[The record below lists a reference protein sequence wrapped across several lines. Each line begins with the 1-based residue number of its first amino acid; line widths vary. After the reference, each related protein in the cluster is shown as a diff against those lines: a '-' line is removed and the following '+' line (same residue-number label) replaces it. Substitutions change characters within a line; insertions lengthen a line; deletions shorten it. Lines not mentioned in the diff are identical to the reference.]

1 MNARTMRAAVATGHC
16 AEDPL
21 SCLQIADYPVP
32 VPPPGWVRVR
42 VRAASLNHHDVWT
55 LRGVGLLT
63 DRYPRVLGCDG
74 AGVTEEGRRVV
85 LHSVLSAPS
94 FGDETLADDFSILSD
109 LYDGT
114 FAEHVVVPERNL
126 VDLPDTLSFEQA
138 ACLPVAYLTAYRML
152 FVAGGLRPGMRV
164 LVQGAAGGVTS
175 AAIALARAAGCHVS
189 VTSRDEHKRQRAAE
203 AGAHEVYEP
212 GDRLRRRVHVVI
224 ETVGAATWR
233 HSLRSLERGGT
244 VVVSGATTGSGPA
257 ADLDLMFYRQLR
269 VVGSSMGSRAD
280 LEQLLTFVEVTGVR
294 PRIDDVLPLEQ
305 APAAFRRMA
314 EGALTGKLV
323 LTMA

>member
-1 MNARTMRAAVATGHC
+1 MRAAVATGHSS
-16 AEDPL
+16 EDPL
-21 SCLQIADYPVP
+21 SCLRVADHPVP
-32 VPPPGWVRVR
+32 VPRPGWMNVQ
-42 VRAASLNHHDVWT
+42 VRAASLNHHDLWT

-74 AGVTEEGRRVV
+74 AGVTEDGRRVV
-85 LHSVLSAPS
+85 LHSVLSTPS
-94 FGDETLADDFSILSD
+94 FGEETLADDFSILSD
-109 LYDGT
+109 LDDGT
-114 FAEHVVVPERNL
+114 FAEQVAVPERNL
-126 VDLPDTLSFEQA
+126 VDLPDALSFEQA

-175 AAIALARAAGCHVS
+175 AAIVLARAAGCHVS
-189 VTSRDEHKRQRAAE
+189 VTSRDEHKRQLAAE

-212 GDRLRRRVHVVI
+212 GARLRRRVHVVV
-224 ETVGAATWR
+224 ETVGEATWR

-244 VVVSGATTGSGPA
+244 VVVSGATTGAGPSA
-257 ADLDLMFYRQLR
+257 ELDQMFYRQLR

-280 LEQLLTFVEVTGVR
+280 LEQLLTFLVVTGVR

-305 APAAFRRMA
+305 APEAFRRMA
-314 EGALTGKLV
+314 EGALLGKLV
-323 LTMA
+323 LTMPQAT